1 MKANKSVIMLCLLLF
16 SISGNVFAQ
25 WENTGDVRIAEQS
38 ISKIDSLLKINLKID
53 LSDLAV
59 QSNLAVDIIPVLL
72 GRDEQ
77 TLRLPKLLVTGRNR
91 HIVFQRMPQ
100 KETEGQRE
108 VRRYNKEEQYADYTI
123 SIPYQKWM
131 GRASLSLV
139 LDLCG
144 CGWDVLANKRM
155 GVTDITINDQADY
168 IPVLAYRVPAKEIKI
183 RQKSGQAN
191 LDFPVNKIKIFPNYR
206 NNVAELGK
214 IQATIDSVRNDPNA
228 TITSVAVRGY
238 ASPEGSYR
246 HNAYLAEHRTQALLQ
261 YVRDLYHFR
270 DAEFTQSFEPE
281 DWKGLEEM
289 VVNSAIPHRDEVL
302 AIIGDKAITDPDL
315 RDRRLKE
322 LHGGLPYRH
331 LLDIFYPALRR
342 SEYVVTYTIRPFDT
356 EEAKGL
362 LYTDPKQ
369 LSLEE
374 MYRIAKTY
382 EPGSEA
388 FNDVFNIAV
397 RMYPKDPAANL
408 NAANAALMRRDVAT
422 ARKYLDR
429 APACGEKLLALGA
442 MALYEG
448 NKQSAEQYFKEAK
461 AAGMT
466 EAEVNLKFLQYIP

>member
-108 VRRYNKEEQYADYTI
+108 VRRYNKKEQYADYTI

-168 IPVLAYRVPAKEIKI
+168 IPVLAYKVPAKEIKI
-183 RQKSGQAN
+183 RQKSGQAY

-228 TITSVAVRGY
+228 TITSM
-238 ASPEGSYR
+238 
-246 HNAYLAEHRTQALLQ
+246 
-261 YVRDLYHFR
+261 
-270 DAEFTQSFEPE
+270 EPIMTIS
-281 DWKGLEEM
+281 G
-289 VVNSAIPHRDEVL
+289 
-302 AIIGDKAITDPDL
+302 
-315 RDRRLKE
+315 
-322 LHGGLPYRH
+322 
-331 LLDIFYPALRR
+331 
-342 SEYVVTYTIRPFDT
+342 VT
-356 EEAKGL
+356 
-362 LYTDPKQ
+362 
-369 LSLEE
+369 
-374 MYRIAKTY
+374 
-382 EPGSEA
+382 
-388 FNDVFNIAV
+388 
-397 RMYPKDPAANL
+397 
-408 NAANAALMRRDVAT
+408 
-422 ARKYLDR
+422 
-429 APACGEKLLALGA
+429 APS
-442 MALYEG
+442 M
-448 NKQSAEQYFKEAK
+448 
-461 AAGMT
+461 
-466 EAEVNLKFLQYIP
+466 PP

>member
-1 MKANKSVIMLCLLLF
+1 M
-16 SISGNVFAQ
+16 
-25 WENTGDVRIAEQS
+25 
-38 ISKIDSLLKINLKID
+38 
-53 LSDLAV
+53 
-59 QSNLAVDIIPVLL
+59 
-72 GRDEQ
+72 
-77 TLRLPKLLVTGRNR
+77 
-91 HIVFQRMPQ
+91 
-100 KETEGQRE
+100 
-108 VRRYNKEEQYADYTI
+108 
-123 SIPYQKWM
+123 
-131 GRASLSLV
+131 
-139 LDLCG
+139 
-144 CGWDVLANKRM
+144 
-155 GVTDITINDQADY
+155 
-168 IPVLAYRVPAKEIKI
+168 
-183 RQKSGQAN
+183 
-191 LDFPVNKIKIFPNYR
+191 
-206 NNVAELGK
+206 
-214 IQATIDSVRNDPNA
+214 
-228 TITSVAVRGY
+228 
-238 ASPEGSYR
+238 
-246 HNAYLAEHRTQALLQ
+246 
-261 YVRDLYHFR
+261 
-270 DAEFTQSFEPE
+270 
-281 DWKGLEEM
+281 
-289 VVNSAIPHRDEVL
+289 PHRDEVL

-388 FNDVFNIAV
+388 FNDVFDIAV

-408 NAANAALMRRDVAT
+408 NSANAALMRRDVAT